1 MSRLEACSTCTGSGI
16 KSGTQPST
24 CSTCNGAGQV
34 VSVTRTPLG
43 AFQQVGAAKGKGM
56 LVLYCACCA
65 QGRSLACA
73 QARHGQHTSPYGVS
87 KSAHPAPALMLT
99 LHCCTT
105 MPHTC
110 LLLST
115 CTAHSASSAT
125 KLPTRSTQPETHP
138 LQVATCP
145 DCEGA
150 GERSTPCS
158 TCGGDGRVRR
168 SKKIS
173 LRVPPGVDTGSRLR
187 VRGEGNAGRK
197 GETGHAMHPCAS
209 SISLQV
215 SRVETGS

>member
-43 AFQQVGAAKGKGM
+43 AFQQVGAAKGIALCQSRDNIPCPKG
-56 LVLYCACCA
+56 
-65 QGRSLACA
+65 S
-73 QARHGQHTSPYGVS
+73 ARQTRQPTLQPHPCSRCTASPPCHTH
-87 KSAHPAPALMLT
+87 A
-99 LHCCTT
+99 
-105 MPHTC
+105 TC
-110 LLLST
+110 SR
-115 CTAHSASSAT
+115 CTAHSAR
-125 KLPTRSTQPETHP
+125 PTLTPP

-197 GETGHAMHPCAS
+197 GEARPRAGMCC
-209 SISLQV
+209 
-215 SRVETGS
+215 